1 MAFLNQ
7 NRESLFSFCIS
18 DAIQKE
24 KSEYYRAFKETRDQR
39 NHDDLDTFILP
50 FASILIDDIQSRISA
65 LKEKQ
70 KKAEDISQQYQ
81 EETSS
86 DRLIFR
92 VLAEASQFTYFGV
105 SNEEIMSTAQ
115 VSKRTLMYFLR
126 KYRDRVETQSFGR
139 YNYHRLKL

>member
-1 MAFLNQ
+1 M
-7 NRESLFSFCIS
+7 
-18 DAIQKE
+18 
-24 KSEYYRAFKETRDQR
+24 
-39 NHDDLDTFILP
+39 DTFILS

-70 KKAEDISQQYQ
+70 KKAEDISRQYQ

-105 SNEEIMSTAQ
+105 SNEEIMSTTQ
-115 VSKRTLMYFLR
+115 VSKRPLMYFLR
-126 KYRDRVETQSFGR
+126 KYRGRVEIQPFGR
-139 YNYHRLKL
+139 YDYHKLKL